1 MPNYN
6 EIWSDK
12 GLIFLLKLLVFAS
25 NVASKPLKE
34 DLGFGCWF
42 FMPIWSFFCCQF
54 EVVWYNEYY
63 HDRRICLI
71 SVQQIYIFSC
81 IQCQYGVCK
90 KNHITIPALREK
102 KNNKCIENWPISR
115 LKYGFGHYRYFKYS
129 NQFCFFIKH
138 SSVSDRFSIFEFYW
152 FTIVVNRVSPEIFEN

>member
-1 MPNYN
+1 MSSNFHQLLLLISYWVLMPNYN

-34 DLGFGCWF
+34 GFGFWLLVF
-42 FMPIWSFFCCQF
+42 YANLKFFCCQF
-54 EVVWYNEYY
+54 ELVWYNEYY

-90 KNHITIPALREK
+90 EK
-102 KNNKCIENWPISR
+102 HNNGLPRRPPLYACARSQGN
-115 LKYGFGHYRYFKYS
+115 LKKIG
-129 NQFCFFIKH
+129 
-138 SSVSDRFSIFEFYW
+138 SSK
-152 FTIVVNRVSPEIFEN
+152 